1 MRTSGK
7 SSDYILTCEGRSD
20 EAYIRGYRKY
30 KGAQDVYEQM
40 AWAAGDM
47 TELFMG
53 AGAGMADLSG
63 GEISFGDVVMTGES
77 SF

>member
-1 MRTSGK
+1 
-7 SSDYILTCEGRSD
+7 
-20 EAYIRGYRKY
+20 
-30 KGAQDVYEQM
+30 
-40 AWAAGDM
+40 M

-63 GEISFGDVVMTGES
+63 GEISSGDVVMTGES